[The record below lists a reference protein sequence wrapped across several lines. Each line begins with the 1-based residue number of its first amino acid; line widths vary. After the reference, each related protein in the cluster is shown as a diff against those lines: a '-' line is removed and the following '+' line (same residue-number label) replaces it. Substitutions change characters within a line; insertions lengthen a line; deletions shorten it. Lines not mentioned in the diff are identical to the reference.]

1 MPAKEIK
8 ELRQAGQLEEALI
21 MAQAELDSEPENIW
35 AKRNIGWVYYEYL
48 KLSGETAN
56 IDDFLNWLNKLKN
69 LNLPEAE
76 NMLIDNIA
84 WKIGSFVFKYYK
96 SNQPNYSKLLELRDI
111 SMSFNYKKTSEAYS
125 FLYKAFHKALK
136 DTDAYLSFA
145 DWWNF
150 ENFMP
155 EDFQKE
161 KMPNGKEIM
170 SIVEQ
175 AYITYSKHL
184 LPKYLYEGGI
194 LSGEV
199 SFDVEKVRTFLVK
212 LNSISESYPQY
223 QYPGYFQ
230 SKLLL
235 ALGEKD
241 NMLKSLLPFA
251 KKKRNDFWVWEILSE
266 AFANESDKVFACY
279 CKALTCKSP
288 EEMLVSLRQ
297 KMASLLIS
305 RQYYNEAKT
314 EIEKLVLARNN
325 KGYKIPYDIAIWQ
338 SQDWYKNA
346 ESQKSNLNFYKQFT
360 SIADAIL
367 FSDTPE
373 VSILVE
379 FVNKDKK
386 ILNYIASENNFG
398 FLKYDRFFSD
408 VKIGDVLKARF
419 QGGSK
424 EGMHQLYTAIKS
436 KDDDF
441 KRNFMK
447 EVCGKI
453 KIPAG
458 KSFGF
463 LDDNFIHPSIVTK
476 LKLSDGMEFSGTAI
490 KTYNQ
495 EKKQWG
501 WKII

>member
-8 ELRQAGQLEEALI
+8 ELRQAGQLEEALN
-21 MAQAELDSEPENIW
+21 MAQSELDSEPENIW

-48 KLSGETAN
+48 KLSGETEK

-76 NMLIDNIA
+76 NMLIENIA
-84 WKIGSFVFKYYK
+84 WKIGSLVFKYYK

-111 SMSFNYKKTSEAYS
+111 SMSFNYTKPSEAYS
-125 FLYKAFHKALK
+125 FLFKAFHKALK

-170 SIVEQ
+170 AIVEQ

-230 SKLLL
+230 AKLLL

-266 AFANESDKVFACY
+266 AFSNEPDKVFACY

-297 KMASLLIS
+297 KMARVLIS
-305 RQYYNEAKT
+305 REQYNEAKT
-314 EIEKLVLARNN
+314 EIDLLVQARTEH
-325 KGYKIPYDIAIWQ
+325 GYNIPMEVINWQ
-338 SQDWYKNA
+338 SQDWYKTAVN
-346 ESQKSNLNFYKQFT
+346 QKSNINFYKQY
-360 SIADAIL
+360 IAVADTLL

-379 FVNKDKK
+379 FVNRDKK
-386 ILNYIASENNFG
+386 ILNFIASDNIFG
-398 FLKYDRFFSD
+398 FLKYDRFFSE
-408 VKIGDVLKARF
+408 VKIGDVLKVRF

-424 EGMHQLYTAIKS
+424 EGMYQLYTGTKS

-441 KRNFMK
+441 KRKFMK
-447 EVCGKI
+447 EVSGKI

-463 LDDNFIHPSIVTK
+463 LEDVFIHPSIVAK
-476 LKLSDGMEFSGTAI
+476 LKLSDGIDFSGIAI
-490 KTYNQ
+490 KTYSQ
-495 EKKQWG
+495 EKKKSG
-501 WKII
+501 WKLI